1 MTDTE
6 RGRVK
11 VTVSEVVTVVVSVTV
26 LVTVQVTVKVP
37 VLEMVSGVGMV
48 PETVKVTGKVSVS
61 DNFEF
66 QYFIKG
72 LLL

>member
-1 MTDTE
+1 MAPDP
-6 RGRVK
+6 GMVPGIAK
-11 VTVSEVVTVVVSVTV
+11 VTVT
-26 LVTVQVTVKVP
+26 
-37 VLEMVSGVGMV
+37 EM
-48 PETVKVTGKVSVS
+48 VKVTGKVSVR